1 MERSTKI
8 KLIITAASIV
18 IELALAVAA
27 YCLFS
32 VLDFWDAY
40 LLYSPLHRDKFE
52 VAAAGV
58 IAAMVFIVVLN
69 IIIWLSDRIF
79 PDDD

>member
-1 MERSTKI
+1 MEKSTKI

-18 IELALAVAA
+18 IEIVLAVAA

-32 VLDFWDAY
+32 VLDSWDTY
-40 LLYSPLHRDKFE
+40 LLYSSLHRDKFE
-52 VAAAGV
+52 LAAAGV
-58 IAAMVFIVVLN
+58 IAGMVFIVVLN
-69 IIIWLSDRIF
+69 VIIWLSDRIF